1 MEEQDK
7 TYRNTQKIL
16 NKLISEEL
24 LAGNFYNG
32 CVASVTPMQRR
43 VIEEKFSEIARD
55 ELEDHARVLTK
66 FAIENGF
73 EVPFKYKDIEKYSSK
88 KMVAKFNTLKRGEDA
103 QYYIERAIESEVEA
117 IKSYEE
123 CMAGEYLFDLQ
134 PVMLK
139 CYYEE
144 MKHLEDLQL
153 LLTCANMGVDLK

>member
-1 MEEQDK
+1 
-7 TYRNTQKIL
+7 
-16 NKLISEEL
+16 
-24 LAGNFYNG
+24 
-32 CVASVTPMQRR
+32 
-43 VIEEKFSEIARD
+43 
-55 ELEDHARVLTK
+55 
-66 FAIENGF
+66 
-73 EVPFKYKDIEKYSSK
+73 
-88 KMVAKFNTLKRGEDA
+88 MVAKFNTLKRGEDA
-103 QYYIERAIESEVEA
+103 PYYIERAIESEVEA